1 MLTSEVKAN
10 AIDTKTAPL
19 TPSETIIQNA
29 QAETTVTDSRGRAI
43 RLKKPG
49 VLAQYRLIEA
59 LGESA
64 KNEVYMGMVLPLI
77 FVSAIDEMV
86 IYMPTSK
93 AQVEALIQQLDEE
106 GIAAVMQ
113 GVQEHYGKADEQAE
127 RQAIK
132 KS

>member
-1 MLTSEVKAN
+1 MKVTLN
-10 AIDTKTAPL
+10 
-19 TPSETIIQNA
+19 PSEEIIQA
-29 QAETTVTDSRGRAI
+29 AHAEITVLDARHRAI

-49 VLAQYRLIEA
+49 VLAQYRLIEL

-77 FVSAIDEMV
+77 FVTAINDAPV
-86 IYMPTSK
+86 YLPTSK
-93 AQVEALIQQLDEE
+93 IQVEALIQQLDEE

-113 GVQEHYGKADEQAE
+113 GVQDHFGKTDPEGDKAAL
-127 RQAIK
+127 K